1 MNITLNCPPV
11 SCYKNYR
18 CDVDYKGR
26 IIGAALV
33 SKSVSSLIDKTDA
46 TELLDSLFY
55 QALDGNAILFLNIAG
70 EKPKPET
77 AELPGVG
84 LRINRPGA
92 KTHTLTFVD
101 AQVIANVDSYNKIL
115 RSSQNYDL
123 YYFTPDL
130 YWDASGTQVTVIG
143 DPVIQNDLTQF
154 ITGDVM
160 IKWVADTNP
169 VPSNFDTDS
178 LLEGLFY
185 EISGSTALSTTV
197 GATGTSN
204 YTAALNYSFGSASL
218 PSKVWSL
225 SSPASVITA
234 LGASINSATGVL
246 TITATT
252 LGDYVL
258 TVEVSNASGCIF
270 GTLDVSVT
278 VGAETCID
286 PVLTYDPA
294 PDGSGNWICTV
305 GTPLTV
311 QVTSTPLSLV
321 YLANVEIPTATDADI
336 FINQDGLLTVV
347 PGVLTG
353 NILFT
358 VNALNGTCFTTV
370 SRSVTI
376 ID

>member
-33 SKSVSSLIDKTDA
+33 SKSVSSLIDKTNA
-46 TELLDSLFY
+46 ETLLNSLFY

-84 LRINRPGA
+84 MRINRPGA

-115 RSSQNYDL
+115 RSSQNYDF

-160 IKWVADTNP
+160 VKWVSDTNP
-169 VPSNFDTDS
+169 VPSNFDTDL
-178 LLEGLFY
+178 LLEGLYY
-185 EISGSTALSTTV
+185 EISGNTELTSA
-197 GATGTSN
+197 GTYN
-204 YTAALNYSFGSASL
+204 YTALLNYNFGSQTLPDQIWSIEASSETL
-218 PSKVWSL
+218 AALQVTIDSVTGELELIGAFSGTYIITVKV
-225 SSPASVITA
+225 T
-234 LGASINSATGVL
+234 
-246 TITATT
+246 
-252 LGDYVL
+252 
-258 TVEVSNASGCIF
+258 NASGCIF
-270 GTLDVSVT
+270 GTLDVSIT
-278 VGAETCID
+278 
-286 PVLTYDPA
+286 
-294 PDGSGNWICTV
+294 
-305 GTPLTV
+305 
-311 QVTSTPLSLV
+311 
-321 YLANVEIPTATDADI
+321 
-336 FINQDGLLTVV
+336 
-347 PGVLTG
+347 
-353 NILFT
+353 LFP
-358 VNALNGTCFTTV
+358 
-370 SRSVTI
+370 
-376 ID
+376 

>member
-46 TELLDSLFY
+46 TALLDSLFY

-84 LRINRPGA
+84 MRINRPGA
-92 KTHTLTFVD
+92 KTHTLNFVD

-169 VPSNFDTDS
+169 IPSNFDTDT

-185 EISGSTALSTTV
+185 EISGLNSLSVTTS
-197 GATGTSN
+197 GGTSS

-218 PSKVWSL
+218 PTILWTL
-225 SSPASVITA
+225 DSPAAVITA
-234 LGASINSATGVL
+234 L
-246 TITATT
+246 TATIDLVT
-252 LGDYVL
+252 GELEFTAPTVGDYVI
-258 TVEVSNASGCIF
+258 TVVASNETGCIF

-278 VGAETCID
+278 V
-286 PVLTYDPA
+286 
-294 PDGSGNWICTV
+294 
-305 GTPLTV
+305 
-311 QVTSTPLSLV
+311 
-321 YLANVEIPTATDADI
+321 TA
-336 FINQDGLLTVV
+336 
-347 PGVLTG
+347 
-353 NILFT
+353 
-358 VNALNGTCFTTV
+358 
-370 SRSVTI
+370 
-376 ID
+376 

>member
-33 SKSVSSLIDKTDA
+33 SKSVSSLIDKSDA
-46 TELLDSLFY
+46 EALLDSLFY

-84 LRINRPGA
+84 MRINRPGA
-92 KTHTLTFVD
+92 KTHTLNFVD

-160 IKWVADTNP
+160 IKWVADSNP
-169 VPSNFDTDS
+169 IPSNFDTDT

-185 EISGSTALSTTV
+185 EISGLNSLSVTTS
-197 GATGTSN
+197 GGTSS

-218 PSKVWSL
+218 PTILWTL
-225 SSPASVITA
+225 DSPAAVITA
-234 LGASINSATGVL
+234 L
-246 TITATT
+246 TATIDLVT
-252 LGDYVL
+252 GELEFTAPTVGDYVI
-258 TVEVSNASGCIF
+258 TVVASNETGCIF

-278 VGAETCID
+278 V
-286 PVLTYDPA
+286 
-294 PDGSGNWICTV
+294 
-305 GTPLTV
+305 
-311 QVTSTPLSLV
+311 
-321 YLANVEIPTATDADI
+321 TA
-336 FINQDGLLTVV
+336 
-347 PGVLTG
+347 
-353 NILFT
+353 
-358 VNALNGTCFTTV
+358 
-370 SRSVTI
+370 
-376 ID
+376 

>member
-1 MNITLNCPPV
+1 
-11 SCYKNYR
+11 
-18 CDVDYKGR
+18 VDYKGR

-33 SKSVSSLIDKTDA
+33 SKSVSSLIDKSDA

-84 LRINRPGA
+84 MRINRPGA
-92 KTHTLTFVD
+92 KTHTLNFVD

-160 IKWVADTNP
+160 IKWVADSNP
-169 VPSNFDTDS
+169 VPSNFDTDT

-185 EISGSTALSTTV
+185 EISGLNSLSVTTS
-197 GATGTSN
+197 GGTSS

-218 PSKVWSL
+218 PTILWTL
-225 SSPASVITA
+225 DSPAAVITA
-234 LGASINSATGVL
+234 L
-246 TITATT
+246 TATIDLVT
-252 LGDYVL
+252 GELEFTAPTVGDYVI
-258 TVEVSNASGCIF
+258 TVVASNETGCIF

-278 VGAETCID
+278 V
-286 PVLTYDPA
+286 
-294 PDGSGNWICTV
+294 
-305 GTPLTV
+305 
-311 QVTSTPLSLV
+311 
-321 YLANVEIPTATDADI
+321 TA
-336 FINQDGLLTVV
+336 
-347 PGVLTG
+347 
-353 NILFT
+353 
-358 VNALNGTCFTTV
+358 
-370 SRSVTI
+370 
-376 ID
+376 